1 MHWQLAG
8 ASSTSGWFGGRGGC
22 LNSKTGDALGC
33 CWFPWAYGIARHLRA
48 GSSMLH
54 IGDADVHFFFTRAA
68 EARNAPCSEADC
80 KGTLPGGV
88 SGSLMRQTKGHT
100 QRQARCLRLS
110 TAARPLPHDG
120 HPAVRPPMP
129 KFTQPCHSCS
139 KHRHFS
145 CSLLHEG
152 ASRIEEN
159 VILIDCI
166 HASRIWSSPAPQMA

>member
-1 MHWQLAG
+1 MLQIPQQLDSSSRGDVRGLATFCESAG
-8 ASSTSGWFGGRGGC
+8 ASSTSGWFGGWGGC

-33 CWFPWAYGIARHLRA
+33 YWSPWAYGIARHLRA
-48 GSSMLH
+48 GCSMLH

-110 TAARPLPHDG
+110 TAPSLMTAIQLYGPPCPNSHNLAILAQNTDIFH
-120 HPAVRPPMP
+120 AVFCM
-129 KFTQPCHSCS
+129 KAQV
-139 KHRHFS
+139 
-145 CSLLHEG
+145 E
-152 ASRIEEN
+152 
-159 VILIDCI
+159 
-166 HASRIWSSPAPQMA
+166 